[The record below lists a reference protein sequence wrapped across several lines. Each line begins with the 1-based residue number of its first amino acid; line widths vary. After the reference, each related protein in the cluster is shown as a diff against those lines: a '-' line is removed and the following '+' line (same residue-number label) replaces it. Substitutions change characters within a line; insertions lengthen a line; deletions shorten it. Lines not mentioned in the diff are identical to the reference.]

1 MTVKSYTLP
10 YLFLFLR
17 AKETGDSHLKKQQK
31 ERKKKRAVLDL
42 STRVLA

>member
-31 ERKKKRAVLDL
+31 ERKKRAVLEL